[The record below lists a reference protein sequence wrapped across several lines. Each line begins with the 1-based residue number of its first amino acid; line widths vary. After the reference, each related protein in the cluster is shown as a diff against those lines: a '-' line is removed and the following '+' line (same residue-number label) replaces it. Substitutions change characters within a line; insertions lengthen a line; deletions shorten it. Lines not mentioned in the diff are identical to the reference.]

1 MQRND
6 ADYMRL
12 CLELASNGYGYVAPN
27 PMVGCVITESDK
39 IIAQG
44 WHKQFGAAHAER
56 DALMKLKDRDL
67 RKATLYVNLEPCN
80 HYGKTPPCTL
90 GIIESGIK
98 KVVVGCTDPNLKV
111 KGKGIE
117 LLREHDI
124 EVVENV
130 LEKECRF
137 FNRRFFTYHKHK
149 RPYIIL
155 KWAQTFDGFVSK
167 IPVPSNREDNL
178 ITGVEAQAVSHSW
191 RSEEQAIS
199 VGKYTVL
206 ADNPYLTVRYCEGK
220 NPLRVIID
228 SRLEIP
234 STYNIFNHQAPT
246 LIINRL
252 KDDKKG
258 NIEWVKINEE
268 LDFLDQFCSILYDR
282 NILSVI
288 IEGGSTLLE
297 QFIYNDMWDEAR
309 VFEAPKLFNKGISAP
324 DFDFHLGK
332 KTFAGKDA
340 LYICY
345 NTL

>member
-1 MQRND
+1 MQRSD
-6 ADYMRL
+6 AEYMRI

-27 PMVGCVITESDK
+27 PMVGCVIVENGQ

-44 WHKQFGAAHAER
+44 WHKKFGGDHAER
-56 DALMKLKDRDL
+56 DALNKLKGRDL
-67 RKATLYVNLEPCN
+67 SNATLYVNLEPCN
-80 HYGKTPPCTL
+80 HFGKTPPCTL
-90 GIIESGIK
+90 AIIESGIK
-98 KVVVGCTDPNLKV
+98 NVVVGCTDPNLKV
-111 KGKGIE
+111 QGKGIE
-117 LLREHDI
+117 RLREHGIHVVDSII
-124 EVVENV
+124 END
-130 LEKECRF
+130 CRF

-155 KWAQTFDGFVSK
+155 KWAQTYDGYISK
-167 IPVPSNREDNL
+167 IPVPLNREENL
-178 ITGVEAQAVSHSW
+178 ITGQEAQAVSHSW

-220 NPLRVIID
+220 NPTRVIID

-246 LIINRL
+246 LIINRI
-252 KDDKKG
+252 KDEKHE

-268 LDFLDQFCSILYDR
+268 LDFLDQFCTILYER

-288 IEGGSTLLE
+288 VEGGLTLLE
-297 QFIYNDMWDEAR
+297 QFIYNDLWDEAR
-309 VFEAPKLFNKGISAP
+309 VFEAPKVFGKGISAP
-324 DFDFHLGK
+324 DFEYQLGK